1 LVSKNNRRHRE
12 VPPFVPFQW
21 FEFMPRRVLHRDCE
35 TKSTLDLR
43 DVGAWRYAT
52 HTTTDVWCYAYA
64 VDDGPINIWKPG
76 DPVPPEIIT
85 TADENSDWSAAAF
98 NDGFERLIEQHIL
111 APRYGWPVVP
121 IQQHRCLQA
130 AALALALPARLES
143 VAKALSLTQQK
154 DAEGHK
160 LMMQMARPRR
170 PRRGEDPNGIY
181 WFGDPERIR
190 RLHEYCRQDVNVE
203 RELFYPRRLPQ
214 CG

>member
-1 LVSKNNRRHRE
+1 VA
-12 VPPFVPFQW
+12 
-21 FEFMPRRVLHRDCE
+21 
-35 TKSTLDLR
+35 LR
-43 DVGAWRYAT
+43 DAYYYRCLVLRLRGRRWPDKHMEAGRSGAA
-52 HTTTDVWCYAYA
+52 
-64 VDDGPINIWKPG
+64 GN
-76 DPVPPEIIT
+76 IT